1 MATTG
6 ELLAVSLE
14 ALSSLQATGRVAI
27 RSADLSRTDRER
39 LVAAGYLRRVLR
51 GWYVAT
57 RPDVA
62 PGDTT
67 PWYASYWDFVRQYLD
82 ERFGAA
88 WSLSPEDSIGVLAGN
103 RTIPELLNVR
113 CERGGNTLVELLH
126 GHRIYLAQTTTP
138 RGADRVERD
147 GVPVFAAAP
156 ALCLCSPALYRQ
168 REDDVRA
175 VLYGLS
181 DASDVLEYVLRDGKS
196 TVAGRLI
203 GAFEANGQRQ
213 HAEQMRSTLR
223 DLGYEIRVTVPF
235 ESPEFT
241 STYAGT
247 EAPAVRRLRLLWER
261 LREPVLATFP
271 PAASTGKTAAARL
284 AQIDARST
292 SDAYH
297 SLSIEGYAV
306 DAALIERVRAGDWS
320 PEDSR
325 EDAHQ
330 RDALAARGYYDASQR
345 VRSSVAEV
353 LDGASAAAVAQRD
366 HGAWYRALF
375 SPSVAA
381 GLLPSHA
388 LAGYRSAPVYLR
400 GSRHV
405 PPSAETARACMPA
418 FFELLD
424 AEEAASVRA
433 VLGHFLF
440 GYIHPY
446 PDGNGRMARF
456 LMNLMLTSGGYPWVV
471 IPVTERARYMSS
483 LEAAS
488 VDGDIGPF
496 AEFIAELVRKDQVP
510 PVP

>member
-6 ELLAVSLE
+6 ELLAASLE
-14 ALSSLQATGRVAI
+14 ALSGLQGTGRVAI

-39 LVAAGYLRRVLR
+39 LVSAGYLRRVLR

-57 RPDVA
+57 RPDIGL
-62 PGDTT
+62 GDTT
-67 PWYASYWDFVRQYLD
+67 PWYTSYWAFVRQYLD
-82 ERFGAA
+82 ERLGSA
-88 WSLSPEDSIGVLAGN
+88 WSLSPEDSIGFLAGN
-103 RTIPELLNVR
+103 RTIPKLLNVR
-113 CERGGNTLVELLH
+113 CERGGNALVELLH
-126 GHRIYLAQTTTP
+126 GHQIYLAQATVAS
-138 RGADRVERD
+138 GSDRVERD
-147 GVPVFAAAP
+147 GIPLFAAAP
-156 ALCLCSPALYRQ
+156 ALCLCPPALYRQ

-175 VLYGLS
+175 VLYGLG
-181 DASDVLEYVLRDGKS
+181 DASDVLEYVLRDGKT

-203 GAFEANGQRQ
+203 GAFEANGQQQ
-213 HAEQMRSTLR
+213 HAAAMRSTLR
-223 DLGYEIRVTVPF
+223 DLGYDIRVTVPF
-235 ESPEFT
+235 EAPAFA
-241 STYAGT
+241 STFSST
-247 EAPAVRRLRLLWER
+247 EAPAVRRLRLLWGR
-261 LREPVLATFP
+261 LREPVLACFP
-271 PAASTGKTAAARL
+271 PATPGDKTAEAYL
-284 AQIDARST
+284 KQVDARAT

-306 DAALIERVRAGDWS
+306 DAALIERVRTGDWS

-345 VRSSVAEV
+345 VRSSVADV
-353 LDGASAAAVAQRD
+353 LNGASAAAVAQRD

-375 SPSVAA
+375 APCVSA
-381 GLLPSHA
+381 GLLPGHA

-405 PPSAETARACMPA
+405 PPAAETARACMPA
-418 FFELLD
+418 LFELLE

-456 LMNLMLTSGGYPWVV
+456 LMNLMLASGGYPWVV
-471 IPVTERARYMSS
+471 IPVTKRARYMSS
-483 LEAAS
+483 LESAS
-488 VDGDIGPF
+488 VDGDIVPF
-496 AEFIAELVRKDQVP
+496 AEFIAELVLEDEVP
-510 PVP
+510 PVR